1 MGVDDAAE
9 IRSLLGYKDD
19 TAGGM
24 MTTRFVSMFE
34 DDTVG
39 DTIEVLRGLVPN
51 KWKAT
56 RPP

>member
-39 DTIEVLRGLVPN
+39 DTIEVLRDHGVSV
-51 KWKAT
+51 
-56 RPP
+56 RSR